1 MQIPFNQELASDIVY
16 LSGDFWPSPARLQSE
31 LHRIENSLPPYI
43 KANVRIREVE
53 AGDYQIM
60 RRPGIFPSYAAFAKF
75 AFWTLLIGLVLG
87 ALLAGAIVEVWQ

>member
-1 MQIPFNQELASDIVY
+1 MKDNIFFTPELEREI
-16 LSGDFWPSPARLQSE
+16 LRLQSE